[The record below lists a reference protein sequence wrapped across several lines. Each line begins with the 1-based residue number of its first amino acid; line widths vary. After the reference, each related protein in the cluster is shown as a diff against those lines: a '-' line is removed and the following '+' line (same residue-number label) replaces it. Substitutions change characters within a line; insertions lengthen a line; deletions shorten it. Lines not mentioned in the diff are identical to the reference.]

1 MRPRPVA
8 GITGAPADRAAARQR
23 LATLGGVFL
32 ALAGVTYLL
41 AVGTARGQL
50 VDEEL
55 KGFWL
60 PLREDIG
67 GVAHSLFEL
76 LGWPLL
82 GVSLV
87 LALAT
92 CLARRDLL
100 LGVLAG
106 AILVGGPAIVSLAQ
120 RVLRRPLLGEGTFPP
135 HNTLPSG
142 HASVAAAAALVILLL
157 VKPPRRRL
165 GLVAAVVVAVVG
177 VVGPAGAAAH
187 RPSDVAAAFLLVGS
201 WTAFVLLAAGRGAP
215 AWREGGRARKVATA
229 GIAGG
234 LGALAVLGAAVARA
248 PGNVPDSTN
257 ALWLATIVL
266 VVGVAI
272 TVIATLAPTLVAGA
286 GRGRPVPPG
295 RAPAA

>member
-1 MRPRPVA
+1 MRPSPTTGA
-8 GITGAPADRAAARQR
+8 TGAPADRAAARQR
-23 LATLGGVFL
+23 LAGLGGAFL

-60 PLREDIG
+60 PLREDVG

-92 CLARRDLL
+92 CVARRDLV

-120 RVLRRPLLGEGTFPP
+120 RVLHRPMLGEGTFPS

-142 HASVAAAAALVILLL
+142 HASVAAAAALVLLLL
-157 VKPPRRRL
+157 VKPARRRL
-165 GLVAAVVVAVVG
+165 GLVVAVVVAVVG
-177 VVGPAGAAAH
+177 VVGPVGAAAH
-187 RPSDVAAAFLLVGS
+187 RPSDVAAAFLVVGS
-201 WTAFVLLAAGRGAP
+201 WAAFVLLAAGRGAP
-215 AWREGGRARKVATA
+215 AWRDGGQARKVATA

-248 PGNVPDSTN
+248 PENVPAASN
-257 ALWLATIVL
+257 AIWLATIVL
-266 VVGVAI
+266 VAGVGVTA
-272 TVIATLAPTLVAGA
+272 IATLAPTLLAGA
-286 GRGRPVPPG
+286 GRGRPVPLG